1 MKKILIAI
9 SLLALTAFLVA
20 PNLPTTKAREEN
32 SAVNLTDS
40 PEQFVP
46 GRVLVKFRSDIRS
59 DHARQIIAAL
69 GARDADEIPGIG
81 VHILDLPYQANEHA
95 FANAFRA
102 RAEVEFA
109 ELDYIVQPADITP
122 NDPNYYKEWH
132 LTKISG
138 PEAWSTTTGSSQV
151 TIAIIDTG
159 VDGTHPDLASKMVP
173 GWNIYNNNSDTSD
186 VYGHGTGV
194 AGVAAA
200 LSNNGTGVA
209 SVAWGSLIMPIRI
222 SDTSGSASI
231 SNIANGIRWA
241 ADHGARVAN
250 VSFYPIASS
259 STIGSAAQYL
269 QSKGGVLTV
278 CAGNSG
284 AFDSS
289 SDNPSILV
297 VSATDQNDVLASWS
311 STGNNVDLSA
321 PGVNIYTTARGGLY
335 GSGSGTSFSSPIVA
349 GLAALVLSV
358 NPGLTPAQV
367 TNILKAS
374 PDDLGSTGWDSSYGA
389 GRVNAA
395 RAVCAATGATCSTTT
410 PTPTPTPIP
419 TPTSTPS
426 PTPTPTP
433 TPAPT
438 PILDTTLPSVSITTP
453 AAGGSVS
460 GNVSVTVSASDN
472 SGVTKVEL
480 YVDGLL
486 QSAST
491 SGPFT
496 NKWNTAKSSKG
507 SHSLHCKAYDV
518 AGNVG
523 VSAVVTV
530 YK

>member
-1 MKKILIAI
+1 MKRIVIAI
-9 SLLALTAFLVA
+9 SLLALTAFLVV
-20 PNLPTTKAREEN
+20 PNLPTTKARTED

-46 GRVLVKFRSDIRS
+46 GRVLVKFRSDIGS

-95 FANAFRA
+95 FVNAFQGRP
-102 RAEVEFA
+102 EVEFA
-109 ELDYIVQPADITP
+109 ELDHIVQPADITP
-122 NDPNYYKEWH
+122 NDPSYYKEWH

-138 PEAWSTTTGSSQV
+138 PEAWSTTTGSNQV
-151 TIAIIDTG
+151 TIAIIDSG

-173 GWNIYNNNSDTSD
+173 GWNFYNNNSDTSD
-186 VYGHGTGV
+186 AYGHGTGV
-194 AGVAAA
+194 AGAAAA
-200 LSNNGTGVA
+200 LTNNGTGVA
-209 SVAWGSLIMPIRI
+209 SVAWACLIMPIRI
-222 SDTSGSASI
+222 SDASGSASI

-250 VSFYPIASS
+250 VSFGPIANS
-259 STIGSAAQYL
+259 STISSAAQYL

-278 CAGNSG
+278 SAGNS
-284 AFDSS
+284 ATFDSS
-289 SDNPSILV
+289 SDDPSMMV

-311 STGNNVDLSA
+311 NRGNNVDLSA
-321 PGVNIYTTARGGLY
+321 PGVSIYTTMRGGIY

-349 GLAALVLSV
+349 GLAALVFSA
-358 NPGLTPAQV
+358 NPNLTPGQV
-367 TNILKAS
+367 TNILKS
-374 PDDLGSTGWDSSYGA
+374 SSDDLGSTGWDASYGS

-395 RAVCAATGATCSTTT
+395 RAVCAATGGTCSTTT
-410 PTPTPTPIP
+410 PTPTPIP
-419 TPTSTPS
+419 TPM

-438 PILDTTLPSVSITTP
+438 PVPDTTLPSVSITTP
-453 AAGGSVS
+453 SGGASVS

-472 SGVTKVEL
+472 SGVSKVEL
-480 YVDGLL
+480 YVDGAL

-496 NKWNTAKSSKG
+496 TKWNTAKSSKG
-507 SHSLHCKAYDV
+507 SHSLQCKAYDL

-523 VSAVVTV
+523 VSAPVTV